1 MRAKIPWI
9 LGAITV
15 GVALSAAISCSKT
28 GTQPQ
33 GNTYASI
40 ANLPDWSGAW
50 VIPGR
55 DFGEGEMHAH
65 IPTDPLAPA
74 LTGEYAAMR
83 LAFNVRQQTGKDPEN
98 TRPARANS
106 EQCVP
111 NGMPMVMRPPVAI
124 EFLFTPGR
132 VTILTEDGPS
142 IRRIYT
148 DGRPHSDDPDV
159 TYTGESIGHWE
170 EDTLVVDTKAISDKA
185 QFMGG
190 VNTSG
195 HAHVVERIHLKD
207 AKHLQIDTV
216 VEDSVALT
224 KPWRYSRTYERYP
237 PVFVDYECTGNNRD
251 AADEPDLTPP
261 NAR

>member
-1 MRAKIPWI
+1 MRAKVTCILRGIPM
-9 LGAITV
+9 GA
-15 GVALSAAISCSKT
+15 ALAATMWCAKT
-28 GTQPQ
+28 WSEARGD
-33 GNTYASI
+33 TYTSI
-40 ANLPDWSGAW
+40 AKLPDWSGAW

-55 DFGEGEMHAH
+55 DFGEGEMRAH
-65 IPTDPLAPA
+65 IPSDPLAPA
-74 LTGEYAAMR
+74 LTGKYEAMR
-83 LAFNVRQQTGKDPEN
+83 LAFNARQQTGKDPPN
-98 TRPARANS
+98 VKPARANS

-111 NGMPMVMRPPVAI
+111 NGMPMVMRPPTAI

-148 DGRPHSDDPDV
+148 DGRPHSKDPEV

-170 EDTLVVDTKAISDKA
+170 ADTLVVDTSAISAKA

-216 VEDSVALT
+216 VEDSLALK

-237 PVFVDYECTGNNRD
+237 PAFFEYECAGNNRD

-261 NAR
+261 N